1 MKEVR
6 TEGRSKV
13 GLALQIVITIM
24 MAKVQTEDIDNTQA
38 IDSDIMTERI
48 GEG

>member
-1 MKEVR
+1 MEEVR

-13 GLALQIVITIM
+13 GLALQIVSTIT
-24 MAKVQTEDIDNTQA
+24 MAKVKTEEIDYTQA

-48 GEG
+48 GED